1 MIFNLVSPEDR
12 LVDRCCPLDGHVLT
26 AVDAL
31 PTHPAEA
38 VKWKSAD
45 SDKQEALW
53 CIHTHTFGPAASRR
67 FN

>member
-26 AVDAL
+26 VVDAL

-53 CIHTHTFGPAASRR
+53 CIHAHTFEQAASRL